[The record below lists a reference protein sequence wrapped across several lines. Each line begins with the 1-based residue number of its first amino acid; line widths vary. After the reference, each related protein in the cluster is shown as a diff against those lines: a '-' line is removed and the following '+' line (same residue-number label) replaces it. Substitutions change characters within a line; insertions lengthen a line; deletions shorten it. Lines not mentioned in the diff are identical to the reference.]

1 MTLFW
6 IICASL
12 LIVALLFIVLPLWR
26 ASANNNDVLRD
37 AANLEILRDQ
47 STELENDLRNGL
59 LTQEAYEQ
67 GKRELQARLLDE
79 VHPKNA
85 AAGLT
90 HHPARKLAIVLVV
103 LLPLFAVPLYLTL
116 GKPQALLPQEEP
128 ALAAGFGTLRSEA
141 AIQEMEKK
149 MERLPENPDGWLLLA
164 RSYIELERYPDAVR
178 CYANLVKLVPNE
190 AQLWADYADAMAM
203 TNNQSLL
210 GEPTKFLDKA
220 VALDGNNASARAL
233 SGSAAMERGDYA
245 AAVTHWQKLLELLP
259 PDYPG
264 VDMIQQ
270 GLAQAKQFLSMQ
282 PGGKRKLA
290 QLEAARK
297 AGVVAPSAPVD
308 ASQAIGGKV
317 ALDAALAAQA
327 APEDTV
333 FILARAAEGPPMPL
347 AVLRKQVKDLP
358 LQFTLDDSMAMQP
371 QLKLSGFDRV
381 VVVARVSKSGS
392 PMAQPGDLEGSIEGV
407 APGSKQLD
415 LRINRVVK

>member
-6 IICASL
+6 IICALL
-12 LIVALLFIVLPLWR
+12 LIVAVLFVALPLWR
-26 ASANNNDVLRD
+26 ASANSNDVLRE

-47 STELENDLRNGL
+47 SVELENDLRNGL
-59 LTQEAYEQ
+59 LTQDAYEQ
-67 GKRELQARLLDE
+67 GKRELQARLVDE
-79 VHPKNA
+79 VQQKGA
-85 AAGLT
+85 SSALT
-90 HHPARKLAIVLVV
+90 HNPARKLAIVLAI
-103 LLPLFAVPLYLTL
+103 LLPLFAIPLYLTL
-116 GKPQALLPQEEP
+116 GKPQALQPQEEP

-164 RSYIELERYPDAVR
+164 RSYVELERYADAVR
-178 CYANLVKLVPNE
+178 CYANLVKLVPGE
-190 AQLWADYADAMAM
+190 AQLWADYADAKAM

-245 AAVTHWQKLLELLP
+245 AAVLHWQKLLELLP

-264 VDMIQQ
+264 TDMIQQ
-270 GLAQAKQFLSMQ
+270 GLAQAREFLAMQ
-282 PGGKRKLA
+282 PGGKQKLA

-297 AGVVAPSAPVD
+297 ANAPQQQSADP
-308 ASQAIGGKV
+308 ALAISGNVTLNPALAGKV
-317 ALDAALAAQA
+317 SPD
-327 APEDTV
+327 DTV
-333 FILARAAEGPPMPL
+333 FILARAAEGQKMPL

-371 QLKLSGFDRV
+371 QLKLSGFDHV
-381 VVVARVSKSGS
+381 VIVARISKSGS
-392 PMAQPGDLEGSIEGV
+392 PTSQPGDLEGSIEGV
-407 APGSKQLD
+407 TPGSKQLD
-415 LRINRVVK
+415 LRIDKLVK